1 MKHRTVLPRSGR
13 PVIALLIA
21 GALALSLGLAS
32 CGGGGGD
39 DDEPEAT
46 ETTEAGETPTE
57 QASAGD
63 RVTINESFWHSGWK
77 VTLGEATFDPAES
90 AVSIDATFENTGSDT
105 STFDSQL
112 VLIAGGEN
120 FTESTLDQELPEVP
134 GELSGNGVITF
145 RVGAN
150 FSFDDAVLVIGNP
163 ANNQA
168 RVPLGP
174 QGGELVTLEPAT
186 IQINGTVTA
195 GAVTLNVTEA
205 EIRADFPDLH
215 RPVEKGSLQMTIRF
229 SATVAAGIAIGEGV
243 LQSPNVALKLP
254 DGSAVAVI
262 SDGRSGVNEL
272 LQGKEGT
279 TIPDLSVRFQIID
292 PPEGQ
297 YAFVLRGAYG
307 PNRSEVEGEL
317 LFTVE

>member
-1 MKHRTVLPRSGR
+1 MKFRDATSESSRT
-13 PVIALLIA
+13 VIALLLA
-21 GALALSLGLAS
+21 GLLAISLTFAA

-39 DDEPEAT
+39 DEPEAT
-46 ETTEAGETPTE
+46 ATTEVAETPTA

-63 RVTINESFWHSGWK
+63 SVTVNESFWHSGWK
-77 VTLGEATFDPAES
+77 VTLEEATFDPAGS
-90 AVSIDATFENTGSDT
+90 SVSIDAMFENLGADT

-120 FTESTLDQELPEVP
+120 YTDSTLDQELPNVP

-145 RVGAN
+145 RVGAG

-174 QGGELVTLEPAT
+174 QGGDLVTLEPQTVA
-186 IQINGTVTA
+186 INGTVVA
-195 GAVTLNVTEA
+195 GAVTLNVMDA

-215 RPVEKGSLQMTIRF
+215 RPVEAGSLQITVHF
-229 SATVAAGIAIGEGV
+229 SASVASGIAIGEGV
-243 LQSPNVALKLP
+243 LQSQNVALKLP

-279 TIPDLSVRFQIID
+279 TIPDLSVRFQIVD
-292 PPEGQ
+292 PPAGQ
-297 YAFVLRGAYG
+297 YALVLRGTYG
-307 PNRSEVEGEL
+307 PGRTDVEGEL
-317 LFTVE
+317 PFTVP